1 MELIA
6 KRRNANGYKSRDLKK
21 NHMSLL
27 TYLDLRRVRGSEKRM
42 KADQELIE
50 QTKSGDKAA
59 FSELVRRHQKLLM
72 RVALRITRDLETAED
87 IVQDSFLKAY
97 QKLATFKGEASF
109 RSWLCQITINTAK
122 NKLRSRKPMVNIDDT
137 PLSVNTNGEGIRIQI
152 DLQTAVRT
160 EVDLLP
166 AKQKLALTLRIYEDL
181 SFQEIADIMEC
192 PYDTAK
198 ANFRHGLMK
207 LRHRFQENVGLK
219 AFEGF
224 DSEEHIVQVQ
234 ENA

>member
-1 MELIA
+1 
-6 KRRNANGYKSRDLKK
+6 
-21 NHMSLL
+21 
-27 TYLDLRRVRGSEKRM
+27 M
-42 KADQELIE
+42 KADQVLIE
-50 QTKSGDKAA
+50 EAKSGNKGA
-59 FSELVRRHQKLLM
+59 FSELVQRHQRLLM

-97 QKLATFKGEASF
+97 QKLGTFKGEASF

-122 NKLRSRKPMVNIDDT
+122 NKLRARKNMVNIDDT
-137 PLSVNTNGEGIRIQI
+137 PLAMNVNGEGIRIQV
-152 DLQTAVRT
+152 DLQRVVRA
-160 EVDLLP
+160 EVDQLP
-166 AKQKLALTLRIYEDL
+166 SKQKLALTLRIYEDL

-207 LRHRFQENVGLK
+207 LRHRFEENVGLK

-224 DSEEHIVQVQ
+224 DSEQEILQVKTM
-234 ENA
+234 EA

>member
-1 MELIA
+1 
-6 KRRNANGYKSRDLKK
+6 
-21 NHMSLL
+21 
-27 TYLDLRRVRGSEKRM
+27 M

-50 QTKSGDKAA
+50 DTKNGDKAA
-59 FSELVRRHQKLLM
+59 FSELVKRHQKLLM

-97 QKLATFKGEASF
+97 QKLSTFKGEASF

-122 NKLRSRKPMVNIDDT
+122 NKLRSRKPTVNIDDT
-137 PLSVNTNGEGIRIQI
+137 QLSVNTNGEGIRIQV
-152 DLQTAVRT
+152 DLQAAVRT

-224 DSEEHIVQVQ
+224 DSEQHITQV
-234 ENA
+234 NAMEA